1 MRKNY
6 ISLLNERDL
15 QNLKLKFIQTFQGEL
30 LGVDIKKSS
39 KKDTLILTLYLD
51 DAKVEFLLTE
61 FECKIRK
68 AHEKL
73 IQPNRH
79 LDVYQT
85 WFDFMKSKSP
95 DYINELNDDVLARYD
110 R

>member
-1 MRKNY
+1 MRRNY
-6 ISLLNERDL
+6 ISLLNESDL

-30 LGVDIKKSS
+30 LGVEAKKST
-39 KKDTLILTLYLD
+39 KKDSLILTLFLD
-51 DAKVEFLLTE
+51 DAKVEFLLSE
-61 FECKIRK
+61 FDCKIRK

-73 IQPNRH
+73 ISAKRH

-95 DYINELNDDVLARYD
+95 DYVNDLNDDVLARYD
-110 R
+110 K